1 MNQPVKSDVGNIS
14 AIAILLNMT
23 FFGNNPYILLG
34 VSLFLVIMAV
44 YFFRKDKET
53 LKLSPARITISVV
66 LIVASVALGI
76 YTLVTS
82 RPVPLTP

>member
-53 LKLSPARITISVV
+53 LKLSPARITISLV

>member
-1 MNQPVKSDVGNIS
+1 
-14 AIAILLNMT
+14 
-23 FFGNNPYILLG
+23 
-34 VSLFLVIMAV
+34 MAV

-53 LKLSPARITISVV
+53 LKLSPARTTISLV

>member
-23 FFGNNPYILLG
+23 FFGNNTYILLG

-53 LKLSPARITISVV
+53 LKLSPARITISLV